1 MIRPVTSADRAV
13 LRGMLAEFY
22 DTDAVLHPLPASYHD
37 AALDEL
43 FRPDS
48 LQRACLLEQDGETA
62 GYGLLSLKYSHEAG
76 GLELWVEELYVRPA
90 FRSGASSPHPAGN
103 GAGKRARGGS
113 LCPYGLFA
121 AGLLPDVPGGSNMI
135 YLDNAATTRP
145 CAEAVAAVNDA
156 LTARWGNPS
165 AVHRLGIEAARLLR
179 AARQDVAEAMGAE
192 TERVF
197 FTSGGT
203 EADNWAIFSAAERL
217 GKRGRHI
224 VTTAV
229 EHHAVLHPMQKL
241 EQQGFSVTYLQ
252 PDAEG
257 RVSLEALQAALRP
270 DTILVTIMMVN
281 NESGAVMPIERMARL
296 THRVCPNALFHTDA
310 VQGFFKVPFRART
323 LGADLISVSAHK
335 VHGIK
340 GAGALYI
347 RPGLSLPPFV
357 LGGGQESGLRSGT
370 EGLPAIAA
378 FAAACRAALP
388 KRTESIS
395 RQRRLLAQAQ
405 ELLRAIDGVQLL
417 GAQEAP
423 HILNLAV
430 PGVRSQ
436 GLINALQERDIYVS
450 AGSACSKGH
459 RSHVLEAMGVDAA
472 WIDGSVRVS
481 LSDETTEDDI
491 RALAAALPAVLTELR
506 GGGRR
511 A

>member
-1 MIRPVTSADRAV
+1 
-13 LRGMLAEFY
+13 
-22 DTDAVLHPLPASYHD
+22 
-37 AALDEL
+37 
-43 FRPDS
+43 
-48 LQRACLLEQDGETA
+48 
-62 GYGLLSLKYSHEAG
+62 
-76 GLELWVEELYVRPA
+76 
-90 FRSGASSPHPAGN
+90 
-103 GAGKRARGGS
+103 
-113 LCPYGLFA
+113 
-121 AGLLPDVPGGSNMI
+121 MI

-270 DTILVTIMMVN
+270 DTILVSIMMVN

-370 EGLPAIAA
+370 ENTPGIAGFYEAVREMDASGLMEKKLHMVRAFMDAVPEAVINGPA
-378 FAAACRAALP
+378 P
-388 KRTESIS
+388 EK
-395 RQRRLLAQAQ
+395 
-405 ELLRAIDGVQLL
+405 G
-417 GAQEAP
+417 AP
-423 HILNLAV
+423 HILNISF
-430 PGVRSQ
+430 PGVR
-436 GLINALQERDIYVS
+436 GETMLHALEAEGVYAS
-450 AGSACSKGH
+450 TGSACSSKK
-459 RSHVLEAMGVDAA
+459 RKVSSVLTAMGVP
-472 WIDGSVRVS
+472 IDRAESALRFS
-481 LSDETTEDDI
+481 LSPHTTLEEIDY
-491 RALAAALPAVLTELR
+491 AAEVLRRVWPQLR
-506 GGGRR
+506 RFQRR
-511 A
+511 